1 MAAHQTFRISGIRL
15 LAPALGA
22 VVILAVTALGIWHDK
37 AQFEL
42 GYAYYSGNFHGW
54 TVGFAQNHTK
64 AAQWLQ
70 KAAERGHPRA
80 QHTLGILYAH
90 GWGVTKNEAQSVQWF
105 TLAAQRGYGPS
116 MYHLGW
122 MYHKGDGVPQNYTR
136 SMRLM
141 RDAAEQGMAAAHYAL
156 GSFFEHG
163 NGVAPDPVVAL
174 KWYTLAAYFS
184 NNLPKPFDNAAV
196 AIRATAAH
204 DGLIARMNPPQVA
217 QGQRLVGEWLTAR
230 KPGLGLHVKSGQ

>member
-1 MAAHQTFRISGIRL
+1 MRWAHASFRISGIRL
-15 LAPALGA
+15 LAPALGTA
-22 VVILAVTALGIWHDK
+22 IILAVAALGIWHDK

-80 QHTLGILYAH
+80 QYTLGTLYSH
-90 GWGVTKNEAQSVQWF
+90 GWGVTKDEGQAVLWF
-105 TLAAQRGYGPS
+105 TRAAQRGYGPS

-122 MYHKGDGVPQNYTR
+122 MYHKGDGVPQNYAR

-141 RDAAEQGMAAAHYAL
+141 RGAAEQGMAAAHYAL

-163 NGVAPDPVVAL
+163 NGVAPDPVEAL

-184 NNLPKPFDNAAV
+184 NSLPKPFDNAAV
-196 AIRATAAH
+196 AIRATTSR
-204 DGLIARMNPPQVA
+204 DRLIARMSPSQVA
-217 QGQRLVGEWLTAR
+217 QGQRLTAEWLAIR
-230 KPGLGLHVKSGQ
+230 R